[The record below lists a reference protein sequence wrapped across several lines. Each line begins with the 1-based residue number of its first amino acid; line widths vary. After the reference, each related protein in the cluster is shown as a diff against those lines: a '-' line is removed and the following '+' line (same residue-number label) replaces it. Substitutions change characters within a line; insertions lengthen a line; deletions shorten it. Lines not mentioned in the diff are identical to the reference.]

1 MTPFEKHGIR
11 HLSSSSLGLFRTQ
24 PALWCLKYLVNFKDD
39 VGAAAWRGSAVE
51 AGLSHYL
58 YKQDK
63 PGAIEAAMSR
73 FEVEAQGE
81 ASDEIQAERSN
92 ILPMLDQAIAVFLS
106 AGAFGSL
113 GLPVAAQL
121 KTEARFDDLT
131 VPVIGYLDFLFDGLV
146 VDLKTT
152 KACPSDIKPDHARQV
167 SLYLYSRDFKE
178 KGKVFYVT
186 GKKSAV
192 YDVTDPERA
201 VEAIRRDALS
211 LQRFL
216 ARVDNGRDALSILAA
231 DTDHFMWSD
240 TAIEALST
248 AT

>member
-1 MTPFEKHGIR
+1 MNAFEKHNIR
-11 HLSSSSLGLFRTQ
+11 HLSTSSLNLFRTQ
-24 PALWCLKYLVNFKDD
+24 PALWCLKYLSGFKDD
-39 VGAAAWRGSAVE
+39 AGAAAWRGSAVE
-51 AGLSHYL
+51 AGLSHFL
-58 YKQDK
+58 YKQEK

-81 ASDEIQAERSN
+81 ASDEVQAERSN
-92 ILPMLDQAIAVFLS
+92 IMPMLDQAIT
-106 AGAFGSL
+106 AFGSL

-121 KTEARFDDLT
+121 KTEARFDGLD

-152 KACPSDIKPDHARQV
+152 KACPSEIKPDHARQV
-167 SLYLYSRDFKE
+167 SLYLHSRDYKE
-178 KGKVFYVT
+178 KGRVLYVT
-186 GKKSAV
+186 AKKNAA
-192 YDVTDPERA
+192 YDVVNAEVA
-201 VEAIRRDALS
+201 VEAIRRDALA

-216 ARVDNGRDALSILAA
+216 ARVDSGKDALSILAP

-240 TAIEALST
+240 TAREALST